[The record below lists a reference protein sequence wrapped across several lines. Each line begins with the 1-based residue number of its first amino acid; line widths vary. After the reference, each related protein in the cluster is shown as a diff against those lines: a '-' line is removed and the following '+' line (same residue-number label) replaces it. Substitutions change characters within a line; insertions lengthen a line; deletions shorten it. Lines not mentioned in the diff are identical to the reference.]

1 MRAVVRSA
9 LVTGHAGFV
18 GRHFVRRLLG
28 DGWAV
33 YGVDV
38 ANGPGED
45 CRRLFATSDE
55 RYDLVVHCAAVVG
68 GRAMIEGQPM
78 AVATDLAI
86 DADLWQ
92 WALRTRP
99 GRVVYFSS
107 SAAYPTWMQ
116 GEACTSPLIEAAIRL
131 DDIAQPDQTYGL
143 AKLVGEVQA
152 ELVRAEGVPVTVVRP
167 FSGYGEDQALD
178 YPFPSFIARALA
190 REDPFTIWGDGL
202 QVRDWVHISDVVE
215 AVMVMVAEGIDGPVN
230 LCSGVPTS
238 FVDLAELV
246 CASARYVPELSFEL
260 GAPTGVRYRV
270 GDPTL
275 MRSFYE
281 PKVTLEEG
289 VARSLA
295 ARLAPTSSARP
306 SAATTP
312 GTSPSPSW
320 SGR

>member
-18 GRHFVRRLLG
+18 GRHFTRRLLA

-107 SAAYPTWMQ
+107 SAAYPTVLQNPTDPPTPDYPMALK
-116 GEACTSPLIEAAIRL
+116 ELHINLSNIF
-131 DDIAQPDQTYGL
+131 QPDQTYGL

-178 YPFPSFIARALA
+178 YPFPSFIDRAVR
-190 REDPFTIWGDGL
+190 REDPFTIWGDGQ

-215 AVMVMVAEGIDGPVN
+215 AVMVVVAEGIDGPVN

-246 CASARYVPELSFEL
+246 CAAAGYAPELRFDLE
-260 GAPTGVRYRV
+260 APRGVAYRV

-275 MRSFYE
+275 MRSFYT
-281 PKVTLEEG
+281 PRVGLEAA
-289 VARSLA
+289 VAEAVRGRRA
-295 ARLAPTSSARP
+295 A
-306 SAATTP
+306 
-312 GTSPSPSW
+312 
-320 SGR
+320 

>member
-18 GRHFVRRLLG
+18 GRHFVRRLLA

-107 SAAYPTWMQ
+107 SAAYPIAWQHGQ
-116 GEACTSPLIEAAIRL
+116 GIHASRRL
-131 DDIAQPDQTYGL
+131 TETDIIPGKLETPDQTYGL

-152 ELVRAEGVPVTVVRP
+152 ELVRAEGVPVSVVRP

-178 YPFPSFIARALA
+178 YPFPSFIDRAVR

-246 CASARYVPELSFEL
+246 CASARYVPELAFVRD
-260 GAPTGVRYRV
+260 APVGVRFRV
-270 GDPTL
+270 GDPSL
-275 MRSFYE
+275 LRSFYE
-281 PKVTLEEG
+281 PAVTLEEG

-295 ARLAPTSSARP
+295 ASVGQRSSDAR
-306 SAATTP
+306 
-312 GTSPSPSW
+312 
-320 SGR
+320 